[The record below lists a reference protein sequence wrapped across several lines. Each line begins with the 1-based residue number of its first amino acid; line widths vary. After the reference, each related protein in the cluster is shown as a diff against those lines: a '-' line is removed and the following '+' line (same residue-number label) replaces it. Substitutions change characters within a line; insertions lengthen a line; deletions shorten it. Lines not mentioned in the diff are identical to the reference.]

1 MRRLAALAVLLAAFG
16 ARAHSAGVSY
26 SELTVASRAVSGELS
41 FSLADLRTQA
51 PFERANLSLP
61 LLRRLVIEPFAVSAG
76 GAKCALDERVS
87 ATMDGPDGVV
97 VRASWTCPREVEQ
110 LSVRVAF
117 LESFPAGAAHLS
129 KISFGP
135 GEIAQRVAQAEE
147 PSFEVQRGSR
157 AASVARVLLVGLRR
171 SVTGY
176 DHLVFLL
183 ALLLLAT
190 SVREAAQIFAAFA
203 LANSLTLA
211 LAALSLAAPPPRAV
225 GPLVA
230 ASVLFAGLDGLW
242 SLRRRRAAAPGHR
255 WAVAFVFGLAH
266 GFGLAGALRGLAL
279 PPSQIAAGLLAFNFG
294 VELGL
299 ACLAALAMVA
309 FRALRR
315 RPLFAQLAS
324 GAAAGL
330 GALWLAQRLL

>member
-1 MRRLAALAVLLAAFG
+1 MSKLAALAVLLAAFG
-16 ARAHSAGVSY
+16 ARAHSAGVSF
-26 SELTVASRAVSGELS
+26 SELTVAGRAVSGELR

-51 PFERANLSLP
+51 PFERDNLNLA
-61 LLRRLVIEPFAVSAG
+61 LLRRLVVEPFAVSAG
-76 GAKCALDERVS
+76 GAKCALDERVT

-117 LESFPAGAAHLS
+117 LESFPAGAGHLS

-135 GEIAQRVAQAEE
+135 GEIAQRVAQADE
-147 PSFEVQRGSR
+147 PWFEVQRGSR
-157 AASVARVLLVGLRR
+157 AASEARVLLLGLRR

-176 DHLVFLL
+176 DHLAFLL
-183 ALLLLAT
+183 ALLLLAGT
-190 SVREAAQIFAAFA
+190 VREAAQIFAAFA
-203 LANSLTLA
+203 AAHSITLA

-225 GPLVA
+225 GPLIA

-255 WAVAFVFGLAH
+255 WAFAFVFGLVH
-266 GFGLAGALRGLAL
+266 GFGLAGDLRGLAL
-279 PPSQIAAGLLAFNFG
+279 PPSQIAAGLLAFNLG

-299 ACLAALAMVA
+299 ACVAALALLG
-309 FRALRR
+309 FRQLRR
-315 RPLFAQLAS
+315 RPLLVQIAS
-324 GAAAGL
+324 GAAAAL
-330 GALWLAQRLL
+330 GALWLVQRII

>member
-1 MRRLAALAVLLAAFG
+1 MSRLAALAVLFAAFG

-26 SELTVASRAVSGELS
+26 SELTVAGRAVSGELR
-41 FSLADLRTQA
+41 FSLADLQTQA
-51 PFERANLSLP
+51 PFERDNLNVA
-61 LLRRLVIEPFAVSAG
+61 LLRRLMVEPFAVSAG
-76 GAKCALDERVS
+76 GAKCALDERV
-87 ATMDGPDGVV
+87 AAAMDGPDGVV

-117 LESFPAGAAHLS
+117 LESFPAGAAHVS

-147 PSFEVQRGSR
+147 PWFEVQRGSR
-157 AASVARVLLVGLRR
+157 AASVAKVLLLGLRR

-176 DHLVFLL
+176 DHLAFLL
-183 ALLLLAT
+183 ALLLLAGT
-190 SVREAAQIFAAFA
+190 AREAAQIFAAFA
-203 LANSLTLA
+203 AAHSITLA

-225 GPLVA
+225 ESLIA

-242 SLRRRRAAAPGHR
+242 SLRRPAAPGHR
-255 WAVAFVFGLAH
+255 WAVAFVFGLVH
-266 GFGLAGALRGLAL
+266 GFGLAGELRGLAL
-279 PPSQIAAGLLAFNFG
+279 PPSQIAAGLLAFNLG

-299 ACLAALAMVA
+299 ACVAALALVA

-324 GAAAGL
+324 GAAAAL